1 MTKLA
6 QSNPDSLAHNLLHA
20 PRHLKDQRQRR
31 EIWDLFQQLGGDA
44 VIRRAV
50 ATILHA
56 RSFKELEAVLH
67 AATVDSWYETGAAIA
82 QRFHREAARVEH
94 ATPDAEAIERI
105 RALVDAACSIKAP
118 LRENDIR
125 TLLQHHSPKLREI
138 AALAIWKLKRRE
150 LLVECLPLCWELS
163 PARIPAA
170 EALGALG
177 ESEHAGELWSR
188 ALAARRAHRQV
199 RLQHLLTPLG
209 RMGAFDIQFVLRAW
223 IIEDA
228 TVSAASIWV
237 YAEAWSHLTAA
248 KFAAGACDRKEAID
262 DLRWFLN
269 VAGLGRP
276 GKNPPL
282 PAQGNHDYL
291 FIARE
296 LARLGANAESEAL
309 LARFAAQG
317 IPDVDHFPDLLF
329 PGLRG
334 YVPDDSHAARLLWMA
349 VMGNPNAQERLLE
362 QWQAELFKAR
372 LPDHWSLHA
381 WLDSN
386 RVLAMLRRALRSKA
400 PGVLRHVLSL
410 PMTDTV
416 AAGIRA
422 HVERLARAHPSAVVR
437 WKARRVLP
445 TLPRKNDKALEPEL
459 DVRWIRLDAAV
470 LSGVPRGR
478 KKAKSLSEG
487 TPGLPAGLL
496 PPLHPG
502 RGLRLE
508 LHGLKAD
515 QRDAL
520 LRHLRVATVDR
531 ALDRPLA
538 QGPSLEE
545 RPDIRAVRELP
556 APENEID
563 QRMSELAQAVMQY
576 WGEGDDLLTLDEE
589 GIGLIASAVF
599 ADAASLDDDD
609 LEACGAFVGE
619 ALRKHVG
626 GNWSGFDG
634 HYVLEVGSESLDPHA
649 WVREICSRKDIVD
662 GAEWLATKFV
672 DAILRLGPHKRASA
686 RQDPGD
692 ACERILTDLCNRPR
706 NTPMAELLRE
716 ARSLSYRLDT
726 EHWPSVLLSLDPLLG
741 NVGVNRVLAAVAIY
755 SPPEYFGRLWS
766 RWGRARREETGIVN
780 AMVEA
785 MACAAER
792 DDLEA
797 MPNWTQQPLQARL
810 SFLNTLRKRMDS
822 KVWRQVLL
830 LLLRQRAAAGDR
842 EGVAWCLFSYRYEFT
857 DCLPLLQV
865 FLDMSV
871 SARQTVL
878 RGTLHCSRKELKL
891 NRPFWAE
898 ALRDPAAPV
907 VRAALDAAATHRARA
922 LRKLIEA
929 LAQDKRKDVALAANK
944 LLQVWRG

>member
-1 MTKLA
+1 MKHPT
-6 QSNPDSLAHNLLHA
+6 
-20 PRHLKDQRQRR
+20 PR
-31 EIWDLFQQLGGDA
+31 
-44 VIRRAV
+44 
-50 ATILHA
+50 
-56 RSFKELEAVLH
+56 
-67 AATVDSWYETGAAIA
+67 
-82 QRFHREAARVEH
+82 
-94 ATPDAEAIERI
+94 
-105 RALVDAACSIKAP
+105 
-118 LRENDIR
+118 LRE
-125 TLLQHHSPKLREI
+125 L

-150 LLVECLPLCWELS
+150 LVSACLPLCWEQGH
-163 PARIPAA
+163 ARLAAA

-177 ESEHAGELWSR
+177 ESEHAAELWSR
-188 ALAARRAHRQV
+188 ALAARRAHRQTP
-199 RLQHLLTPLG
+199 LQHLLMPLG
-209 RMGAFDIQFVLRAW
+209 RMGAFDIQVALRAW

-237 YAEAWSHLTAA
+237 YAEVWSHLTAA

-269 VAGLGRP
+269 VAGLGRS
-276 GKNPPL
+276 GKTPPPPL
-282 PAQGNHDYL
+282 PEQNSAHEYL

-296 LARLGANAESEAL
+296 LARLGANTESEAL

-334 YVPDDSHAARLLWMA
+334 YVPDDSNAASLLWMA
-349 VMGNPNAQERLLE
+349 VMGNPDAQERLLE
-362 QWQAELFKAR
+362 QWLAALFIAR
-372 LPDHWSLHA
+372 MPDHWSIHS
-381 WLDSN
+381 WLDST

-410 PMTDTV
+410 PFSDTI
-416 AAGIRA
+416 AAGLRA
-422 HVERLARAHPSAVVR
+422 QVERFAQSHPSAVVR

-445 TLPRKNDKALEPEL
+445 TLPRKNDAAALDPES

-470 LSGVPRGR
+470 LSGVSRGR
-478 KKAKSLSEG
+478 KKMKSLSG
-487 TPGLPAGLL
+487 AKNPALPAGLL
-496 PPLHPG
+496 PPLHAG

-515 QRDAL
+515 QRAAL
-520 LRHLRVATVDR
+520 LRHLRLAPLNQ

-556 APENEID
+556 PPGNEID

-619 ALRKHVG
+619 ALRKNVG

-634 HYVLEVGSESLDPHA
+634 HYMLEVGSESLDPHA
-649 WVREICSRKDIVD
+649 WVREICTRKDIVD

-672 DAILRLGPHKRASA
+672 EAVIRLGPHKRASA

-692 ACERILTDLCNRPR
+692 ACERILTELCNRPKD
-706 NTPMAELLRE
+706 TPMAELLRE
-716 ARSLSYRLDT
+716 ARSLSYRLDV
-726 EHWPSVLLSLDPLLG
+726 EHWPAVLLSLDPLIG
-741 NVGVNRVLAAVAIY
+741 NVGVNRVLAAVAVY
-755 SPPEYFGRLWS
+755 APPEYFGRLWS
-766 RWGRARREETGIVN
+766 RWGRARRKETRIVS
-780 AMVEA
+780 AIVEA
-785 MACAAER
+785 MACAADR

-797 MPNWTQQPLQARL
+797 MPNWTQQPMQARL

-822 KVWRQVLL
+822 KVWRRVLL

-842 EGVAWCLFSYRYEFT
+842 EGVAWCLFSYRYEFS
-857 DCLPLLQV
+857 DCLPLLAV

-922 LRKLIEA
+922 LRKLIDA
-929 LAQDKRKDVALAANK
+929 LTEDPRDDVALAAAK